1 MSDSPSPI
9 DDLGLAGKAAI
20 VTGGGAPDDGIGNGR
35 AAAIL
40 LARAGARVLVVDIVP
55 EAANETVAM
64 ITREGGVAV
73 PFVADVT
80 DETRCRAIV
89 DAALARFG
97 RLDLLDN
104 NVGIGGRGT
113 VVDTAVEDWR
123 RIMQVNVDRMDAID
137 FCPIG

>member
-1 MSDSPSPI
+1 MALGECGFYRSAFCSARNTMSDPLSRT
-9 DDLGLAGKAAI
+9 DDLGLAGKVAI

-55 EAANETVAM
+55 AAADETVA
-64 ITREGGVAV
+64 IIAREGGTAV

-80 DETRCRAIV
+80 EEAQCRAIV

-113 VVDTAVEDWR
+113 VV
-123 RIMQVNVDRMDAID
+123 
-137 FCPIG
+137 

>member
-1 MSDSPSPI
+1 MSDPQSPV
-9 DDLGLAGKAAI
+9 DDLGLSGKAAI

-40 LARAGARVLVVDIVP
+40 LARAGASVLVVDIVP
-55 EAANETVAM
+55 EAAKETVRM
-64 ITREGGVAV
+64 IAQEGGVAV

-80 DETRCRAIV
+80 DEAQARAMV

-104 NVGIGGRGT
+104 NVGIGGRGAPPSNT
-113 VVDTAVEDWR
+113 VAGEGR
-123 RIMQVNVDRMDAID
+123 GAPGAGAGRSLCSPR
-137 FCPIG
+137 